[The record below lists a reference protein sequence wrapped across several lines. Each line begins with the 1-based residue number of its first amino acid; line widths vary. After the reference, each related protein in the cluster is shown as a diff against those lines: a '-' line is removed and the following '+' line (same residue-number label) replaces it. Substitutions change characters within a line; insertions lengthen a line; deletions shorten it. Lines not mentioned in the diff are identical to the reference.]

1 MNDTSATSS
10 TSLPLCNN
18 NESMIVVFW
27 IIVVMAG
34 LSCILGT
41 IVTAIVTRDC
51 WVEHKIY
58 RKTKY
63 TFSDV

>member
-1 MNDTSATSS
+1 
-10 TSLPLCNN
+10 
-18 NESMIVVFW
+18 MIVVFW